1 MTRSRRTT
9 RKPGSRASTSAVST
23 RLACPACAAPRSA
36 RVTVAPSP
44 ASRVSRSDPHPRHH
58 PARTASHPPP
68 LPRYLFLRRRSAP
81 CFRQRQRGRLV
92 LHRKPHQAGDVRED
106 GARSRGGR
114 GRPMR
119 PAPGVLEARRGAV
132 IKRRMPHASTTY
144 LTADR
149 PAPRLARFVTLQYM
163 FLGAGSGNTLYVFL
177 LHQSAWQSQ
186 QCAAAQT
193 LPLHNTDLLTGCHK
207 RPHVLK
213 RAGTADGRTA
223 GDTPRSPPSPCA

>member
-1 MTRSRRTT
+1 MLRILFASALLASTAMAVTHDDPFDDKIKEDDKETWLACQHFGGVDSTGVSGLCCAPECEGHCGTESCLEGKQKRPPLPPS
-9 RKPGSRASTSAVST
+9 SRAHRLST
-23 RLACPACAAPRSA
+23 
-36 RVTVAPSP
+36 
-44 ASRVSRSDPHPRHH
+44 
-58 PARTASHPPP
+58 PPF
-68 LPRYLFLRRRSAP
+68 PRYLFLRRRSAP

-193 LPLHNTDLLTGCHK
+193 LPLHKISH
-207 RPHVLK
+207 
-213 RAGTADGRTA
+213 
-223 GDTPRSPPSPCA
+223 